1 MRTSQYNA
9 IYIICATVA
18 ACTYVMWRISSQID
32 INGFDTDFTQ
42 GAGGEEAPDEVRRLL
57 TEIDQKLQR
66 VLKSN
71 KKFTKF
77 GPRIED
83 WDAQREIAK
92 AKKRSNAANQ
102 SLESSKPLILLITSS
117 HPHSCEHERG
127 DEMLLK
133 SIKNKMDYCRL
144 HDIELFYNL
153 DKIDDE
159 MNSWWV
165 KVFLTHMLMLKHPE
179 VDWIWWMDSDA
190 IFTDMSFEIPF
201 HKYANHNMVMHGWD
215 DAVYDKRSWIGL
227 NAGVFILRN
236 CQWSM
241 DLLHAWAPM
250 GPKGAVRNAIGPL
263 LSKALPGRLV
273 NEADDQSAL
282 AYLMLTDRE
291 KWGSKVYLENSYY
304 FQGYWRL
311 LTEKFEEMMAKYK
324 PGLYGDE
331 RWPFITHFVGCEFCE
346 GAVNPEYSSEL
357 CISQMERAV
366 NFADNQVLSLYGFK
380 HPTLRANSVRPVA
393 RQATTSLFVSTY
405 LPSSSPAPTS
415 LQDLSRSSKDSF

>member
-18 ACTYVMWRISSQID
+18 ACTYVMWRISNQID
-32 INGFDTDFTQ
+32 INGSDTDFTQ

-92 AKKRSNAANQ
+92 AKKRFNAADQ
-102 SLESSKPLILLITSS
+102 SSESSKPLILLITSS
-117 HPHSCEHERG
+117 HPHSCAHERG

-159 MNSWWV
+159 MTSWWV

-250 GPKGAVRNAIGPL
+250 SPKGAVRNAIGPL
-263 LSKALPGRLV
+263 LSKALPGRPV
-273 NEADDQSAL
+273 GEADDQSAL

-304 FQGYWRL
+304 FQGYWRI

-331 RWPFITHFVGCEFCE
+331 RWPFITHFVGCEFCV

-380 HPTLRANSVRPVA
+380 HPTLGANSVRPVA
-393 RQATTSLFVSTY
+393 RQATTFLF
-405 LPSSSPAPTS
+405 
-415 LQDLSRSSKDSF
+415 

>member
-66 VLKSN
+66 ILKSN

-102 SLESSKPLILLITSS
+102 SSESSKPLILLITSS

-415 LQDLSRSSKDSF
+415 LQDLSRSSMDSF

>member
-393 RQATTSLFVSTY
+393 RQATTSLF
-405 LPSSSPAPTS
+405 
-415 LQDLSRSSKDSF
+415 

>member
-66 VLKSN
+66 ILKSN

-102 SLESSKPLILLITSS
+102 SSESSKPLILLITSS

>member
-66 VLKSN
+66 ILKSN

-92 AKKRSNAANQ
+92 SKKRSNAANQ
-102 SLESSKPLILLITSS
+102 SSESSKPLILLITSS

>member
-18 ACTYVMWRISSQID
+18 ACTYVMWRISNQID
-32 INGFDTDFTQ
+32 INGSDTDFTQ

-92 AKKRSNAANQ
+92 AKKRFNAADQ
-102 SLESSKPLILLITSS
+102 SSESSKPLILLITSS

-133 SIKNKMDYCRL
+133 SIKNKVDYCRL

-159 MNSWWV
+159 MTSWWV

-250 GPKGAVRNAIGPL
+250 SPKGAVRNAIGPL
-263 LSKALPGRLV
+263 LSKAFPGRPDR
-273 NEADDQSAL
+273 EADDQSAL

-304 FQGYWRL
+304 FQGYWRI

-346 GAVNPEYSSEL
+346 GAVDPMYTSEL

-380 HPTLRANSVRPVA
+380 HPTLGANSVRPVA
-393 RQATTSLFVSTY
+393 RQATTSLF
-405 LPSSSPAPTS
+405 
-415 LQDLSRSSKDSF
+415 

>member
-42 GAGGEEAPDEVRRLL
+42 GAGGEEAPDKVRRLL

-393 RQATTSLFVSTY
+393 RQATTSLF
-405 LPSSSPAPTS
+405 
-415 LQDLSRSSKDSF
+415 

>member
-66 VLKSN
+66 ILKSN

-92 AKKRSNAANQ
+92 SKKRSNAANQ
-102 SLESSKPLILLITSS
+102 SSESSKPLILLITSS

-282 AYLMLTDRE
+282 AYLMLTDR
-291 KWGSKVYLENSYY
+291 
-304 FQGYWRL
+304 
-311 LTEKFEEMMAKYK
+311 
-324 PGLYGDE
+324 
-331 RWPFITHFVGCEFCE
+331 
-346 GAVNPEYSSEL
+346 
-357 CISQMERAV
+357 
-366 NFADNQVLSLYGFK
+366 
-380 HPTLRANSVRPVA
+380 
-393 RQATTSLFVSTY
+393 
-405 LPSSSPAPTS
+405 
-415 LQDLSRSSKDSF
+415 

>member
-42 GAGGEEAPDEVRRLL
+42 GAGGEEAPDKVRRLL

-102 SLESSKPLILLITSS
+102 SSESSKPLILLITSS

-393 RQATTSLFVSTY
+393 RQATTSLF
-405 LPSSSPAPTS
+405 
-415 LQDLSRSSKDSF
+415 